1 MRGHTHG
8 TLNMCRRVVFGCCA
22 GWLWQATRPP
32 EPAMRQQESGVP
44 ADGAQ
49 ATDSAAPAAER
60 RSDKLGG
67 LLDSLETVLMKV
79 RASLPP
85 A

>member
-1 MRGHTHG
+1 MSPSGVAPGGYGKRRG
-8 TLNMCRRVVFGCCA
+8 LPS
-22 GWLWQATRPP
+22 QS
-32 EPAMRQQESGVP
+32 MRQQESGVP

-49 ATDSAAPAAER
+49 TTDSAAPAAER